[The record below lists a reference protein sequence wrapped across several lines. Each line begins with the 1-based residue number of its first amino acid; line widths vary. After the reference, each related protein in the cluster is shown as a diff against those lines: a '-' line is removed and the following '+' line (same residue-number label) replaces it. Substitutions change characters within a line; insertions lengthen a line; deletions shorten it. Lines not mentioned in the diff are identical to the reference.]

1 MQEVTLTPPLT
12 APLITRTTG
21 MAMEKISDDDEGDTP
36 TACMHMCVR
45 ALTFG
50 CHRIRSLDLGLDRP
64 TWYVVLCYAMLCYAM
79 LCYAMIW
86 YGMCCAMLRYAMLW

>member
-1 MQEVTLTPPLT
+1 MGN
-12 APLITRTTG
+12 ISDDDI
-21 MAMEKISDDDEGDTP
+21 AMGNISDDDEGGTH

-64 TWYVVLCYAMLCYAM
+64 TWYVVLCYAMLCYDMVWHVLCYAT
-79 LCYAMIW
+79 LCYAMVGCDADPCT
-86 YGMCCAMLRYAMLW
+86 YYHACKTM

>member
-1 MQEVTLTPPLT
+1 MGN
-12 APLITRTTG
+12 ISDDDI
-21 MAMEKISDDDEGDTP
+21 AMGNISDDDEGGTH